1 MTSLRL
7 LTRFLVPLSVLATA
21 ACQSDDLLLPSDG
34 GEAQVQ
40 VNRGDEQVGLPGA
53 QLANPLIVRLVDRA
67 GVGIPN
73 RAVLWVVN
81 AGGGSVNPATG
92 MTDAEGF
99 ASAEWVLGPSAGP
112 NTVEARVPDIGVV
125 TFTAIGSPNGG
136 GGGDG
141 GGEPSD
147 SRSTVTAE
155 PATIEAGP
163 AISTVLVMVLD
174 ATGAP
179 VEGATVTLRATGEG
193 NTLTQPTGAT
203 GADGIAVG
211 TLQSSVPGQ
220 KVVSAMVN
228 GSLGLT
234 QTATVTVTAPPASR
248 VELIEG
254 DNQTAPVGAPVP
266 VRPAVRVTNDRGA
279 PVAGIQVTFVVT
291 GGGGS
296 VEGATQTTNADG
308 IARAGGWTLG
318 AAPGNNRLEAR
329 AGSLVGSPVV
339 FSAEGTAAPPAEV
352 DRLVYLVGPRD
363 VERDQSFSVEVAL
376 VDAAGN
382 VVPMSGVF
390 IYLGLFPEGSDS
402 PTNDHLGGERF
413 ENTDNGVAV
422 FNLSVEKKGRYR
434 LRALTDDL
442 PELGPNGP
450 EPFLFSNV
458 FEVD

>member
-1 MTSLRL
+1 MPSLRL
-7 LTRFLVPLSVLATA
+7 LSRFLVPLSVLATG
-21 ACQSDDLLLPSDG
+21 ACQSDNLLLPPDG
-34 GEAQVQ
+34 RGEAQVQ

-53 QLANPLIVRLVDRA
+53 QLANPLIVRLVDGS

-73 RAVLWVVN
+73 RAVVWVVN
-81 AGGGSVNPATG
+81 AGGGSVNPSTG
-92 MTDAEGF
+92 TTDAEGF
-99 ASAEWVLGPSAGP
+99 ASAEWVLGPAAGP
-112 NTVEARVPDIGVV
+112 NTVEAQVPDIGVV
-125 TFTAIGSPNGG
+125 TFTAIASPSGGGGG
-136 GGGDG
+136 GGGD
-141 GGEPSD
+141 PSD

-220 KVVSAMVN
+220 KVVSAIVD
-228 GSLGLT
+228 GSLALT

-248 VELIEG
+248 IELIEG
-254 DNQTAPVGAPVP
+254 DNQRAPVGTQVAVQ
-266 VRPAVRVTNDRGA
+266 PAVRVTNDGGG
-279 PVAGIQVTFVVT
+279 PVAGIQVTFAVT
-291 GGGGS
+291 SGGGS
-296 VEGATQTTNADG
+296 VDGATQTTNADG

-318 AAPGNNRLEAR
+318 SAPGTNTLEAR
-329 AGSLVGSPVV
+329 SGTLEGSPVV
-339 FSAEGTAAPPAEV
+339 FTAEGTAAAPGEV
-352 DRLVYLVGPRD
+352 DRLVFLIGPRD
-363 VERDQSFSVEVAL
+363 VARDESFSVQVAL

-382 VVPMSGVF
+382 VVPMSGIF
-390 IYLGLFPEGSDS
+390 IYLGLFPEGSDT
-402 PTNDHLGGERF
+402 PTNDDLGGERF

-422 FNLSVEKKGRYR
+422 FNLSVEKKGRFR

-450 EPFLFSNV
+450 EPFLFSDV